1 MGKIECW
8 WGSCRDQI
16 KALSTVTKLEFNG
29 FSQRVCLYAKKLLF
43 IGTKKGR
50 YAVNMIDTTIR
61 LRRAIHTPDASL
73 VKRILKSHPNLL
85 HNPDLSPH
93 GLSNTSLHLACS
105 LGHLD
110 VASLLLSLG
119 HESLSISLNEEHQ
132 TALMLAASAGHTDIV
147 NLLCMQGPAI
157 SGILRRDMRGR
168 DAIMYASRGGHD
180 TCLQILLTFAAVYKD
195 PKEVLANSDVDGN
208 TALHFASSN
217 GHMLVLRTLLAAGAD
232 AERRNVWMWTPI
244 SYSSTIQAEVYFKK
258 LVSEVGKRKETRVEV
273 KASSFPG
280 FGRGEKK
287 GGGVRIVEVGDD

>member
-1 MGKIECW
+1 M
-8 WGSCRDQI
+8 
-16 KALSTVTKLEFNG
+16 
-29 FSQRVCLYAKKLLF
+29 
-43 IGTKKGR
+43 
-50 YAVNMIDTTIR
+50 NMIDTTIR

-132 TALMLAASAGHTDIV
+132 TALMLAATAGHTDIV
-147 NLLCMQGPAI
+147 NLLCMQGPAV
-157 SGILRRDMRGR
+157 SGILRRDVRGR

-180 TCLQILLTFAAVYKD
+180 TCLQILLTFAAIYKD

-244 SYSSTIQAEVYFKK
+244 AYSSTIQAEVYFKK
-258 LVSEVGKRKETRVEV
+258 LVSEVGKRKETGVEV
-273 KASSFPG
+273 KASSTSFPG
-280 FGRGEKK
+280 FGRGNKK
-287 GGGVRIVEVGDD
+287 GAGVRIVEVGDE